1 MKKLILSFTF
11 ALLFFVNSYSQD
23 FQSVYNLYLNEDYF
37 RFKNTIPSSKFT
49 HKWEAD
55 LCTALMKSVFSRF
68 SESNILFDKVLKES
82 DKEIHD
88 SIKAKIYE
96 CKVVNHVNLFEYKES
111 FSSAKI
117 LKEKYSQYLDA
128 EEKENLGDEEGLW
141 TAVNNAKPQTI
152 TKQGDAKIQM
162 KKDLAGLW
170 NIPVSIN
177 NENVD
182 FVFDTGA
189 NFSVIVE
196 SLANSLGM
204 KLIDAKVKVGAA
216 TDIKVDAKISV
227 CDELKIENITL
238 HNVVFLVLP
247 DETLDFGIYKIK
259 GILGNPVI
267 RAFEEIRINKN
278 NLLTVPQKS
287 SDDNL
292 LNLCFSGFTPVILV
306 SHKNDSLSLTFDSGA
321 MRTMLYKPFFNLY
334 KKDLEGKYE
343 LVDIIV
349 GGAGG
354 NQKVKGYNINEV
366 ILQAGNL
373 SATLNKVS
381 LLSEST
387 GKKNTDFYGNL
398 GQDYIS
404 QFNEMIINFKNSFI
418 RLRTNHLSELILCLM
433 GLSIKEMND

>member
-1 MKKLILSFTF
+1 MFSVYKIKNLIMKKLTLS
-11 ALLFFVNSYSQD
+11 LLFAVLFFANAYSQN
-23 FQSVYNLYLNEDYF
+23 FQSVYKLYLNEDYF
-37 RFKNTIPSSKFT
+37 RFKNAIPTAKFNN
-49 HKWEAD
+49 HWESD
-55 LCTALMKSVFSRF
+55 LCTAFMKSVFSKF
-68 SESNILFDKVLKES
+68 SESEILFDKVLKES
-82 DKEIHD
+82 GKKIHD

-96 CKVVNHVNLFEYKES
+96 CKVVNYINLFEYKEA
-111 FSSAKI
+111 FASSKI

-128 EEKENLGDEEGLW
+128 EEKENLNDEEGMW
-141 TAVNNAKPQTI
+141 AAVNSTKPQTI

-162 KKDLAGLW
+162 KKDMAGLW

-177 NENVD
+177 SENLD

-189 NFSVIVE
+189 NFSVVVE

-204 KLIDAKVKVGAA
+204 KLIDTKVKVGTA
-216 TDIKVDAKISV
+216 TDIKVDAKISF
-227 CDELKIENITL
+227 CDELKIDNITL
-238 HNVVFLVLP
+238 NNVVFLVLP

-267 RAFEEIRINKN
+267 KAFEEIRINKN
-278 NLLTVPQKS
+278 NLLTVPMKS

-292 LNLCFSGFTPVILV
+292 QNLCFSGFTPVILMN
-306 SHKNDSLSLTFDSGA
+306 HKNDSLSLTFDSGA
-321 MRTMLYKPFFNLY
+321 MTTMLFKPFFNLY

-354 NQKVKGYNINEV
+354 NQKVKGYKINDV
-366 ILQAGNL
+366 NLQAGNL
-373 SATLNKVS
+373 SVTLNKVS

-387 GKKNTDFYGNL
+387 AKKNTDFYGNL

-404 QFNEMIINFKNSFI
+404 QFKEMIINFKNSFI
-418 RLRTNHLSELILCLM
+418 RFEN
-433 GLSIKEMND
+433 